1 MDEDWRTAITLE
13 MVPPVRHQEH
23 LYNVNVMEIST
34 QRTSQV
40 AFIYWVTI
48 WWIYG
53 QYLSQQEN
61 TFHNSAV
68 TRHV

>member
-23 LYNVNVMEIST
+23 LYNVNVMEMFT

-53 QYLSQQEN
+53 Q
-61 TFHNSAV
+61 
-68 TRHV
+68 